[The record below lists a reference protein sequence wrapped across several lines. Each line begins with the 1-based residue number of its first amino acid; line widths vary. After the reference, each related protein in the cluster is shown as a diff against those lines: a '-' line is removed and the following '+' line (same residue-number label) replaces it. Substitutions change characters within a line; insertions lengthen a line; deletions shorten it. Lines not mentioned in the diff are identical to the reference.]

1 MIEYRDNPEA
11 PWKTSDFPWLP
22 EDIGELNSFV
32 GWPMYRQIE
41 EAA

>member
-11 PWKTSDFPWLP
+11 PWKISRANWVA
-22 EDIGELNSFV
+22 EDIADLNSWV
-32 GWPMYRQIE
+32 GWPMYRQTG